1 MKQDTRI
8 LHNEMSEAEFSL
20 GAVIIGTM
28 RQEDTIPVLIEEA
41 LRLHG
46 IEADTDIEHEAKC
59 LALGILRGSIPQS
72 NIPSIGC
79 PCAFDKFSL
88 DPSQYMW
95 PVYGTADHR
104 CDTKCQD
111 NVVRKLER
119 DASVYLN
126 LLDIIDNGICHTCYD
141 NGTDCV
147 CDNLLPIQHK
157 REYVV
162 EYKVQ
167 GWYYEVEKYLS
178 EIFSELIDVIN
189 EASNLPHVYFGTYED
204 DPASIGWQAD
214 VDFSACDM
222 KSVTR
227 GHHQAGPI
235 VSYDRD
241 CGLLVEVNDHG
252 NFTAKLDA
260 SHDRIG
266 GYTETWSTLEGN
278 ILFSVV

>member
-8 LHNEMSEAEFSL
+8 LHNDMSEAEFSL
-20 GAVIIGTM
+20 GAVSIGTM
-28 RQEDTIPVLIEEA
+28 RPEDTIPVLIEEA

-46 IEADTDIEHEAKC
+46 LDADTDIEHDAMC
-59 LALGILRGSIPQS
+59 LALGILRGDIPQS
-72 NIPSIGC
+72 DIPSIC
-79 PCAFDKFSL
+79 STAESFFQE
-88 DPSQYMW
+88 DPHLW
-95 PVYGTADHR
+95 PVYGHTDHR
-104 CDTKCQD
+104 
-111 NVVRKLER
+111 VRKLER
-119 DASVYLN
+119 EASVYLN

-162 EYKVQ
+162 EHKVEE
-167 GWYYEVEKYLS
+167 WYSEVGEYLS
-178 EIFSELIDVIN
+178 EIFGELIDMIN
-189 EASNLPHVYFGTYED
+189 EANHLPHVYFGTFED

-260 SHDRIG
+260 RHTRIG

>member
-1 MKQDTRI
+1 MKHDTRI
-8 LHNEMSEAEFSL
+8 LHNEMSEAELSL
-20 GAVIIGTM
+20 GAVSIGTM

-46 IEADTDIEHEAKC
+46 LEADTDIEHDAKC
-59 LALGILRGSIPQS
+59 LALGILRGDIPQS

-79 PCAFDKFSL
+79 PCAFNKFSL
-88 DPSQYMW
+88 DPSQYTW
-95 PVYGTADHR
+95 PVYGHTDHR
-104 CDTKCQD
+104 
-111 NVVRKLER
+111 VRKLVR

-162 EYKVQ
+162 EHKVEE
-167 GWYYEVEKYLS
+167 WYSEVGEYLS

-189 EASNLPHVYFGTYED
+189 DASNLPHVYFGTFED

-214 VDFSACDM
+214 VDFSACDVEN
-222 KSVTR
+222 VTTGGTLMR
-227 GHHQAGPI
+227 DG
-235 VSYDRD
+235 VVYDRD
-241 CGLLVEVNDHG
+241 CGLTLEINDHG
-252 NFTAKLDA
+252 NVTATLDA
-260 SHDRIG
+260 RHTRIG